1 MVGNIV
7 GNYKILQQIGEGG
20 MGAVYKGVDLMLERE
35 VAIKVLRPEL
45 ARQPQIVE
53 RFRAEAVTL
62 AKLNHTNIATLHS
75 FFRQGDEFFMVME
88 FVRGETL
95 DSMLRRSGGMSVEQ
109 AVPLFCQA
117 LEGID
122 HAHRLGIIHRDIK
135 PANMMLTATPPVPGA
150 VATGLIKVMDFGIA
164 RVLGTARMTRQGNVI
179 GTIEYMSPEQVRGQ
193 ETDARSDIY
202 SLGILLYE
210 MLTGRVPFHS
220 ESEFELMKSQI
231 DDPPPPPRDFAPH
244 ISPLIEQAIMRA
256 LAKNP
261 EARFQ
266 SAGALRAALLN
277 SLSVERAAQGN
288 TAGITGPTGS
298 TGPMIAA
305 GPSIPVGVANTGARG
320 PASGEA
326 TPFPG
331 QGLAGPGSAEHIK
344 VTRLAPGDGS
354 VKETRFS
361 PGGSGPGAVQGYPGQ
376 PQQYGYPQPG
386 LPQPGAYAGQQA
398 GHRQGASLLS
408 KLTWKHYAGAAAALM
423 VVLVGGVLALVGFG
437 GKQTP
442 TQLPANTSTK
452 SQGGSAPAAQVPQ
465 GDQTPATDQPTL
477 GPPPDGDP
485 GAKSAAAGGSAGSS
499 STGSS
504 SRRRGSDAGTSS
516 SSASSGSASSGAG
529 AGDTGGATAGGGAT
543 SGGTTARDSGGSSHR
558 ASAPPPPRQPTQK
571 EPDPPKEGKAAKVG
585 GFLKKVGGFLQKK
598 P

>member
-1 MVGNIV
+1 
-7 GNYKILQQIGEGG
+7 
-20 MGAVYKGVDLMLERE
+20 
-35 VAIKVLRPEL
+35 
-45 ARQPQIVE
+45 
-53 RFRAEAVTL
+53 
-62 AKLNHTNIATLHS
+62 
-75 FFRQGDEFFMVME
+75 
-88 FVRGETL
+88 
-95 DSMLRRSGGMSVEQ
+95 
-109 AVPLFCQA
+109 LFCQA

-277 SLSVERAAQGN
+277 SLSVERAAQGS
-288 TAGITGPTGS
+288 TAGITGP

-485 GAKSAAAGGSAGSS
+485 GAKSAATGSAAG
-499 STGSS
+499 S
-504 SRRRGSDAGTSS
+504 SRRRGSDSGASSRSTASGSAGAGETSGSS
-516 SSASSGSASSGAG
+516 SSG
-529 AGDTGGATAGGGAT
+529 TTAGGGTTAGAGT
-543 SGGTTARDSGGSSHR
+543 AAGGGTTPREGGGSSHR
-558 ASAPPPPRQPTQK
+558 ASAPPPPRQPAQK
-571 EPDPPKEGKAAKVG
+571 EADPPKEGKAAKVG
-585 GFLKKVGGFLQKK
+585 GFLKKVGGLLQKK